1 MNHPERNRA
10 KRIDSPDRCE
20 AFTAIVYGGAA
31 QAPADC
37 YRGIGK
43 SIGQFMPPANEFSL
57 FFGDLHGH
65 SDLSDGKVDVDTFFI
80 NQRDLAKTDFC
91 ALTDHDHGGV
101 GKPELWQVDPVTGKS
116 KWDITLEKCDEY
128 NEPQRFTTIPAYERD
143 SYPWY
148 SNMILYYRSS
158 KNAAMYRGVRDG
170 EITQRELAALAGRE
184 DILFGPHTCSTVS
197 AGTDLNGRDQ
207 RLMPKT
213 FEIYS
218 RSGAYE
224 YYDNPFPSAD
234 SVCGCAYI
242 DALENGAHPACIA
255 CTDDHMGFCG
265 RDLPAPAKENSYA
278 YTGLTGVYANENTRE
293 ALFDAL
299 RARRCYAFMGEKRI
313 TVDFRIDG
321 HYMGEI
327 ITGDGDKRTVWYK
340 VDGGDVPV
348 SRVDLIKN
356 GRSIVF
362 FRNAPSR
369 LVFDYVKERE
379 EDYYY
384 LRIQMADGRY
394 AWTSPIWV
402 R

>member
-1 MNHPERNRA
+1 MKHPERTRA

-20 AFTAIVYGGAA
+20 DFTSVVYGGNA
-31 QAPADC
+31 QDLASC
-37 YRGIGK
+37 YRSIRK
-43 SIGQFMPPANEFSL
+43 SIDQFMPPPNEFML
-57 FFGDLHGH
+57 FYGDLHGH
-65 SDLSDGKVDVDTFFI
+65 SDLSDGKVDVDTFFT
-80 NQRDLAKTDFC
+80 NQRDLAGTDFC
-91 ALTDHDHGGV
+91 ALTDHDHGGM
-101 GKPELWQVDPVTGKS
+101 GKPELWQVDPLKGKS

-128 NEPQRFTTIPAYERD
+128 YEPHRFTTIPAYERD

-158 KNAAMYRGVRDG
+158 KNALMFRGVRDG
-170 EITQRELAALAGRE
+170 EITQQELTALAQRE

-197 AGTDLNGRDQ
+197 AGTDLNGRDEH
-207 RLMPKT
+207 LMPKT

-218 RSGAYE
+218 RSGASE
-224 YYDNPFPSAD
+224 YYDNPFPPAD
-234 SVCGCAYI
+234 SICGCGYI

-255 CTDDHMGFCG
+255 CTDDHTGFCG
-265 RDLPAPAKENSYA
+265 RDLAEPAKANSYTYA
-278 YTGLTGVYANENTRE
+278 GLTGVYASENTRT

-299 RARRCYAFMGEKRI
+299 SARRCYAFMGEKRI
-313 TVDFRIDG
+313 LVDFRING

-327 ITGDGDKRTVWYK
+327 FSDGCDKRTVWFE

-356 GRSIVF
+356 GRSVVF
-362 FRNAPSR
+362 FRNVSSR
-369 LVFDYVKERE
+369 LVFDYVKERD

-384 LRIQMADGRY
+384 LRVRMADGRY

-402 R
+402 K

>member
-1 MNHPERNRA
+1 M
-10 KRIDSPDRCE
+10 IS
-20 AFTAIVYGGAA
+20 
-31 QAPADC
+31 
-37 YRGIGK
+37 
-43 SIGQFMPPANEFSL
+43 
-57 FFGDLHGH
+57 
-65 SDLSDGKVDVDTFFI
+65 
-80 NQRDLAKTDFC
+80 
-91 ALTDHDHGGV
+91 
-101 GKPELWQVDPVTGKS
+101 
-116 KWDITLEKCDEY
+116 
-128 NEPQRFTTIPAYERD
+128 AYERD

-148 SNMILYYRSS
+148 SNMILYYRFSE
-158 KNAAMYRGVRDG
+158 NAIMYRGARDG
-170 EITQRELAALAGRE
+170 EITERELAALAARD

-197 AGTDLNGRDQ
+197 ASTDLNGRDP

-234 SVCGCAYI
+234 SVNGCAYI
-242 DALENGAHPACIA
+242 DALENGAHLACIA
-255 CTDDHMGFCG
+255 CSDDHMGFCG
-265 RDLPAPAKENSYA
+265 RDLPAPAKANSYA
-278 YTGLTGVYANENTRE
+278 FTGLTGIYARENTRE

-321 HYMGEI
+321 HYMCEI
-327 ITGDGDKRTVWYK
+327 FTGDGDKRTVWYN
-340 VDGGDVPV
+340 VNGGDVTV

-356 GRSIVF
+356 GRSAIF

-369 LVFDYVKERE
+369 LVFDYVKERD

-384 LRIQMADGRY
+384 LRVLMADGRH